1 MLMLYML
8 INIPAVILGSRFG
21 EQFVRDVVNSVG
33 AERCDFGY
41 INDQRDS
48 KITNQIIDALSDR

>member
-8 INIPAVILGSRFG
+8 INILALIHGSRFG
-21 EQFVRDVVNSVG
+21 NQFFRDIANSKG

-41 INDQRDS
+41 ISDQRDS
-48 KITNQIIDALSDR
+48 KTANQIIEALSDR

>member
-8 INIPAVILGSRFG
+8 INIPAVILGSRF
-21 EQFVRDVVNSVG
+21 EENFIRDVANSVG

-41 INDQRDS
+41 ISDHRDS
-48 KITNQIIDALSDR
+48 KTTSQIIEALSDR

>member
-8 INIPAVILGSRFG
+8 INILALIHGCRLGK
-21 EQFVRDVVNSVG
+21 QFIRDVSNSKG

-41 INDQRDS
+41 ISDQKDS
-48 KITNQIIDALSDR
+48 KTTNQIIEALSER